1 MSNQSGR
8 SAAIRAVIAQF
19 LVERRDGKL
28 EKLKADDPKQEA
40 AAEELRAQF
49 EPRTWLEDAARRV
62 GQIQAVTHSLK
73 PTHPDAK
80 GTNLYCPPTSLARLD
95 VVGSHCLGDDFV
107 GDVVGNA
114 AALDVYKFLKLEHEG
129 QSLLA
134 LMLAGDPD
142 VAAALSDDAAQA
154 AEWVQAFAGL
164 VQARGR
170 VASHTLAKQVY
181 WLTGEDPLNEADFH
195 LLAPLYATSLAHRV
209 FATIQDDR
217 FSEAAQEAR
226 KARRDKQFHERPT
239 RDYPNLA
246 VQKLGGTKPQ
256 NVSQLNSERGGNNY
270 LLASLP
276 PVWQVREVT
285 PLLRSETLFK
295 RFERQDGVWQG
306 VKALRDYLEANPPKT
321 METRDTRDELAAE
334 LVSHFVLF
342 GVAFRN
348 LPEGWSD
355 DPECR
360 LHPAEKVW
368 VDAGAAVER
377 PSDWADVLAGNY
389 ARWLNG
395 QLSSEQR
402 LRMGDPE
409 FQHWQTDLSDELAA
423 YEWEMS
429 HAD

>member
-1 MSNQSGR
+1 MNESTGR

-19 LVERRDGKL
+19 LKERCDAKL
-28 EKLKADDPKQEA
+28 EKLKADDPQRDVA
-40 AAEELRAQF
+40 AQELRAQY
-49 EPRTWLEDAARRV
+49 EHSNWLGDAARRA

-80 GTNLYCPPTSLARLD
+80 GTNLYCPPASLSPLN
-95 VVGSHCLGDDFV
+95 VVGSHCLGDDFA

-134 LMLAGDPD
+134 LMLAGDTD
-142 VAAALSDDAAQA
+142 VAAALSEQPEQA
-154 AEWVQAFAGL
+154 AEWVDAFTGL

-181 WLTGEDPLNEADFH
+181 WLVGEDPVNDAGFH

-209 FATIQDDR
+209 HATIQEDR
-217 FSEAAQEAR
+217 FSEAAKEAR
-226 KARRDKQFHERPT
+226 QARRDKQFHERST
-239 RDYPNLA
+239 HDYLNLA

-276 PVWQVREVT
+276 PVWQVRDLA
-285 PLLRSETLFK
+285 PLLHSDSLFK
-295 RFERQDGVWQG
+295 RFERQEGVWQAL
-306 VKALRDYLEANPPKT
+306 KALRDYLEANPPKT
-321 METRDTRDELAAE
+321 MDTRDTRDELAFE
-334 LVSHFVLF
+334 LIAHFVLF
-342 GVAFRN
+342 GAAFRT
-348 LPEGWSD
+348 LPEGWSAD
-355 DPECR
+355 SECR
-360 LHPAEKVW
+360 LHASEKVW

-377 PSDWADVLAGNY
+377 PSDWTDQLARRY
-389 ARWLNG
+389 ANWLNG
-395 QLSSEQR
+395 QLSSKQR
-402 LRMGDPE
+402 LHMGDPQH
-409 FQHWQTDLSDELAA
+409 QHWQVDLAEELAA

-429 HAD
+429 HAE